1 MLKLW
6 PHARLQQLSWNCIHW
21 CSLWSWRYL
30 EAQGIRFDLSLP
42 TLTFI
47 ITLWKKTSK
56 IEAPMFDGKAILLW
70 HCVQSHFWASGVIVF
85 CVTSLEMMLSE
96 GNIPSFLW
104 DGSILAW
111 SLLTAFLVFNPS
123 GSYSS
128 KHSKKSHLP
137 CPQQNTVCSKLPSAS
152 VH

>member
-1 MLKLW
+1 MTSCTTTATVSIDAHSEAGDTWRLKESDL
-6 PHARLQQLSWNCIHW
+6 I
-21 CSLWSWRYL
+21 
-30 EAQGIRFDLSLP
+30 LSLP

-47 ITLWKKTSK
+47 ITLWKKISK
-56 IEAPMFDGKAILLW
+56 IEAPMFDGKAIFLW

-85 CVTSLEMMLSE
+85 SVTSLELMLSE
-96 GNIPSFLW
+96 GNIPSLLR

-111 SLLTAFLVFNPS
+111 SLLTAFLVFNPL

-128 KHSKKSHLP
+128 KDSKKSHLP

-152 VH
+152 IY